1 MSRSRPTLTHPLL
14 FPTAHAAVTQ
24 LISTLQAGWDASS
37 ADTFDHHFAA
47 DIAWGSPYGQTISG
61 FENLYQIHSSIMGRG
76 TLPASRYEV
85 VNVLAPVEGVVVA
98 HVRRQALYSAERND
112 REEESTG
119 EMKDGGET
127 KREGGFSEMAMYVLV
142 ERDGEWWVAAGQN
155 TVVGKPPS
163 R

>member
-1 MSRSRPTLTHPLL
+1 MSRSRPTLTHPPLL
-14 FPTAHAAVTQ
+14 PTGHAAVTQ

-76 TLPASRYEV
+76 ALPASRYEV
-85 VNVLAPVEGVVVA
+85 VNVLAPMEGVVVA

-112 REEESTG
+112 G
-119 EMKDGGET
+119 EVKDGGET
-127 KREGGFSEMAMYVLV
+127 KREGSFSEMAMYVLV

-155 TVVGKPPS
+155 TVVGKPP
-163 R
+163 RR

>member
-1 MSRSRPTLTHPLL
+1 MSRSRPALTHPPLL
-14 FPTAHAAVTQ
+14 PTAHAAVTQ
-24 LISTLQAGWDASS
+24 LISTLQAGWDALS

-61 FENLYQIHSSIMGRG
+61 FENLYQIHSSIMSRS

-98 HVRRQALYSAERND
+98 HVRRQALYSAEKND
-112 REEESTG
+112 GEGESTG
-119 EMKDGGET
+119 EIKDGGEA

>member
-1 MSRSRPTLTHPLL
+1 MSRSRPTLTHPPLL
-14 FPTAHAAVTQ
+14 PTAHAAITQ

-61 FENLYQIHSSIMGRG
+61 FENLYQIHSSIMSRS
-76 TLPASRYEV
+76 TLPASRYEI

-112 REEESTG
+112 EEG
-119 EMKDGGET
+119 ENTEGIKDGGEA
-127 KREGGFSEMAMYVLV
+127 KMEGGFSEMAMYVLV